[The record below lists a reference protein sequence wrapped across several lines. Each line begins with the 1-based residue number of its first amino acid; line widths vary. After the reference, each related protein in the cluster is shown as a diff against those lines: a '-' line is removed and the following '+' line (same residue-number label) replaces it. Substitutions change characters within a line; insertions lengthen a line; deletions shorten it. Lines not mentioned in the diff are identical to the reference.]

1 MNRTQPIQPTGP
13 TINLEATGSTVD
25 GDAGWRRSQADGR
38 RTRSL
43 RTRQR
48 LIQAYLQL
56 VRKKRARPTVTEVVQ
71 RAGCS
76 RRSLFERFDSV
87 ELLTV
92 AALDHAMQDGRVLSG
107 PRPAETDRQTR
118 IKAQAALRA
127 RLCEDWWPLWSVA
140 MRTQKE
146 VPELAS
152 RIAEM
157 RELART
163 QLELLC
169 QPELETVAADTRT
182 AVLIALEAVMDFE
195 SWSRMRG
202 MHGLSL
208 EQASEVLC
216 HAMDRLLPRFEANHH
231 GSTT

>member
-1 MNRTQPIQPTGP
+1 MEPTRP
-13 TINLEATGSTVD
+13 TTRLEPTGSTVD
-25 GDAGWRRSQADGR
+25 GEGGRRRSQADGR
-38 RTRSL
+38 RKRSL
-43 RTRQR
+43 QTRQK

-71 RAGCS
+71 SAGCS

-92 AALDHAMQDGRVLSG
+92 AALDQAVQDGRVLSG
-107 PRPAETDRQTR
+107 AGPGEADRHTR
-118 IKAQAALRA
+118 IKAQADLRA
-127 RLCEDWWPLWSVA
+127 RLCEEWWPLWAVA
-140 MRTQKE
+140 VRSQKE

-163 QLELLC
+163 QLEILC
-169 QPELETVAADTRT
+169 QPELATVAAGTRT

-202 MHGLSL
+202 LHGLSL